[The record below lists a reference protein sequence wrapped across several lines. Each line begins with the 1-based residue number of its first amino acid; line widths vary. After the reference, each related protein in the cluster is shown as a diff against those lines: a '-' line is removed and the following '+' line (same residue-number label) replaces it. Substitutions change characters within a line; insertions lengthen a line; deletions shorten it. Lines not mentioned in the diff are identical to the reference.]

1 MHTTTLSVTEMV
13 RGFSDYVN
21 RVAYRRER
29 FILLKGRKPVAE
41 LRPVPTGRLLGELE
55 DVLRS
60 LPALNAAEAADFA
73 ADIEEARTGC
83 RARSCGIRGSPDRY
97 EHPDRV

>member
-60 LPALNAAEAADFA
+60 LPALTAAEAELSPPTSRRHAPRLPR
-73 ADIEEARTGC
+73 EELRDPWQ
-83 RARSCGIRGSPDRY
+83 S
-97 EHPDRV
+97 

>member
-1 MHTTTLSVTEMV
+1 MHANTLTVTEMV
-13 RGFSDYVN
+13 RGFSDYMN

-41 LRPVPTGRLLGELE
+41 LRPIPSGRQLGELV

-60 LPALNAAEAADFA
+60 LPALSAAEAADFA
-73 ADIEEARTGC
+73 ADIEDA
-83 RARSCGIRGSPDRY
+83 RARLPREELSDPWQS
-97 EHPDRV
+97 

>member
-60 LPALNAAEAADFA
+60 LPALNAPKRM
-73 ADIEEARTGC
+73 ISQQISKRRVLGC
-83 RARSCGIRGSPDRY
+83 RARC
-97 EHPDRV
+97 

>member
-29 FILLKGRKPVAE
+29 FILVKGRKPVAE
-41 LRPVPTGRLLGELE
+41 LRPIPAGRLLGELE
-55 DVLRS
+55 GVLRS
-60 LPALNAAEAADFA
+60 LPALTPNEVSDFA
-73 ADIEEARTGC
+73 ADIEEAR
-83 RARSCGIRGSPDRY
+83 RGLPQEGLRDPWQS
-97 EHPDRV
+97 

>member
-1 MHTTTLSVTEMV
+1 MHTNTLSVTEMV

-41 LRPVPTGRLLGELE
+41 LRPLPTGRLLGELE

-60 LPALNAAEAADFA
+60 LPALSPAEAADFA
-73 ADIEEARTGC
+73 ADIEAA
-83 RARSCGIRGSPDRY
+83 RARLPQEGLRDPWQS
-97 EHPDRV
+97 

>member
-21 RVAYRRER
+21 RVAYRGER

-41 LRPVPTGRLLGELE
+41 LRPLPAGRLLGELE
-55 DVLRS
+55 EILRT
-60 LPALNAAEAADFA
+60 LPILSVDEAAVFA
-73 ADIEEARTGC
+73 ADLEDV
-83 RARSCGIRGSPDRY
+83 RAELAQEGLQDPWQS
-97 EHPDRV
+97 

>member
-1 MHTTTLSVTEMV
+1 MHTSSLSVTEMV

-21 RVAYRRER
+21 RVAYRGER

-41 LRPVPTGRLLGELE
+41 LRPLPTGRLLGELE

-60 LPALNAAEAADFA
+60 LPALSPTEAADFA
-73 ADIEEARTGC
+73 ADIEAA
-83 RARSCGIRGSPDRY
+83 RARLPQEGLRDPWQS
-97 EHPDRV
+97 

>member
-1 MHTTTLSVTEMV
+1 MHTNTLSVTEMV

-41 LRPVPTGRLLGELE
+41 LRPLPAGCLLGELE
-55 DVLRS
+55 DLLRS
-60 LPALNAAEAADFA
+60 LPGLSADEAADFA
-73 ADIEEARTGC
+73 TDMADAGADLP
-83 RARSCGIRGSPDRY
+83 RAQPRDPWQS
-97 EHPDRV
+97 

>member
-1 MHTTTLSVTEMV
+1 VHTTSLSVTEMV

-21 RVAYRRER
+21 RVAYRGER

-41 LRPVPTGRLLGELE
+41 LRPVPAGRLLGELE

-73 ADIEEARTGC
+73 ADIEEART
-83 RARSCGIRGSPDRY
+83 RLPREELRDPWQS
-97 EHPDRV
+97 

>member
-1 MHTTTLSVTEMV
+1 MHATTLSVTEMV
-13 RGFSDYVN
+13 RGFSDYIN

-41 LRPVPTGRLLGELE
+41 LRPVPMGRSLGELE

-60 LPALNAAEAADFA
+60 LPALSPTEAADFA
-73 ADIEEARTGC
+73 ADIEAARAGLPLDGL
-83 RARSCGIRGSPDRY
+83 RDPWQS
-97 EHPDRV
+97 

>member
-1 MHTTTLSVTEMV
+1 MHTTRLSVTEMV

-41 LRPVPTGRLLGELE
+41 LRPLASGRLLGELE
-55 DVLRS
+55 EVLRS
-60 LPALNAAEAADFA
+60 LPALSTSETAEFE
-73 ADIEEARTGC
+73 ADIEVARAGL
-83 RARSCGIRGSPDRY
+83 AREEPRDPWLS
-97 EHPDRV
+97 